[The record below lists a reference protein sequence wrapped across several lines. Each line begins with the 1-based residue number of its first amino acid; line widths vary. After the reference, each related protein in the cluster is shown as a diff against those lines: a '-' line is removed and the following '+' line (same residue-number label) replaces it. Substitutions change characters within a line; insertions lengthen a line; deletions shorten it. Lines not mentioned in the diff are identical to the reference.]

1 MSEHL
6 AVSSVWLHRT
16 ILSHIANRRSGYTR
30 AARAVIDPEAAGLPP
45 RDDGGRPRSIHDA
58 EWRAALA

>member
-16 ILSHIANRRSGYTR
+16 ILAHIVNRRSGYTR
-30 AARAVIDPEAAGLPP
+30 VARAVLDREAAGLPP
-45 RDDGGRPRSIHDA
+45 RLDGGRPQSVHDA